1 MDLGIWCDY
10 GTTLTPT
17 EGIGVFVA
25 NLVQGLVHQPSID
38 RIVLVSRRG
47 HEHLLESLRQ
57 LAPDKIQVLGNRR
70 LPFHLRKTWKLL
82 RQLDRRSRERS
93 GRGITESGLR
103 GLAYRWLARQVEQAK
118 PPGLQGIDLWLLP
131 YVALEQDFAEPT
143 VVMVHDL
150 IPYHFGDGGPPE
162 KLEAFKRLVN
172 QVTERATLVACM
184 SNFILAN
191 DLHGTLG
198 LPTSKTRMV
207 RPAVPRDF
215 AHAGAGGAALPS
227 AVPAGRYLL
236 YPAAFRG
243 YKNHRLLVESL
254 PLLNRDRAVPLHLVF
269 TGIKR
274 TPRSLVRLIE
284 GLRVSSWVHV
294 LGKVSRG
301 ELEALYRHAHATAVP
316 SLYEQGS
323 FPLMEALFFDC
334 PILAADIPAL
344 REQLE
349 ALGDAAIYFD
359 PHSPAAFVRA
369 VEDLERDRGGRL
381 TRQVAGFARMKQ
393 RTWQDAAREWC
404 AVFDEALAA
413 ASRAR
418 PA

>member
-1 MDLGIWCDY
+1 MKLGIWCDY

-25 NLVQGLVHQPSID
+25 NLVQGLATQPSID
-38 RIVLVSRRG
+38 RIVLVSRLG
-47 HEHLLESLRQ
+47 HEHLLDSLRQ
-57 LAPDKIQVLGNRR
+57 AAPERIEVLGNRR
-70 LPFHLRKTWKLL
+70 LHFSLRKPWKLL
-82 RQLDRRSRERS
+82 RQLDRRARQQS

-103 GLAYRWLARQVEQAK
+103 GLAYRWLARQVERAR
-118 PPGLQGIDLWLLP
+118 PRGLQGVDLWLLP

-143 VVMVHDL
+143 VVVVHDL

-162 KLEAFKRLVN
+162 KLAAFKRLVN

-191 DLHGTLG
+191 DLHATLG
-198 LPTSKTRMV
+198 LPASKTRMI

-215 AHAGAGGAALPS
+215 AHAGAGHADLPPQ
-227 AVPAGRYLL
+227 VPAGRYLL

-243 YKNHRLLVESL
+243 YKNHRLLVEAL
-254 PLLNRDRAVPLHLVF
+254 PALNRDRPDPLHLVF

-274 TPRSLVRLIE
+274 TPGSLLRLIADLHVE
-284 GLRVSSWVHV
+284 AHVHV

-301 ELEALYRHAHATAVP
+301 ELESLYRHAHATAVP

-323 FPLMEALFFDC
+323 FPLMEALAFSC

-349 ALGDAAIYFD
+349 ALGDAAIFFD
-359 PHSPAAFVRA
+359 PRSPADFVRA
-369 VEDLERDRGGRL
+369 VAELERDRDGRL
-381 TRQVAGFARMKQ
+381 ARQVAGFARMQQ

-413 ASRAR
+413 ASRSR